1 MTSYLWPNED
11 GWPYP
16 DQEEGPV
23 VLETEGIDEDEA
35 SLRWAPDRVLSR
47 LDPLERT
54 VIMSRYGLCGA
65 PMRSMKQLHAELGLP
80 REDLRLA
87 LGSGL
92 AKLRTELAGT

>member
-16 DQEEGPV
+16 DQEDGPIV
-23 VLETEGIDEDEA
+23 VDAAGIDDDVA
-35 SLRWAPDRVLSR
+35 SLQWAPERVLSR
-47 LDPLERT
+47 LDPLERR
-54 VIMSRYGLCGA
+54 VITSRYGLGGA
-65 PMRSMKQLHAELGLP
+65 PVRSMKQLHAELDLP
-80 REDLRLA
+80 RQDLRLA